1 MTYVRTSPYYPQSN
15 GKIDVNVV
23 SDRTAPISGK
33 IRTRLMD
40 FTGKTLLDSTQAVT
54 VAPLSSAAYVALDE
68 QNLLVN
74 ADPHKVFLVVD
85 FAGEN
90 GASSQNTLFFDHL
103 KALDLPANSRIES
116 LWNGTSLT
124 LRSASLAR
132 HVYLSFGDLDVQL
145 SDNYFDLLPGEP
157 VTITVKTQT
166 PDQLKSALK
175 ITQVTDAFTTTT
187 EAR

>member
-1 MTYVRTSPYYPQSN
+1 MGGPGLAAEAIKVGAEHFRRNRPRTMGSIFWQINDCWPVASWASIDYYGRWKALQYYARRFYNDVLVSAVRQSN

-23 SDRTAPISGK
+23 SDRTAPVSGK
-33 IRTRLMD
+33 IRTRLMN
-40 FTGKTLLDSTQAVT
+40 FSGKTLLDSTQAVT

-103 KALDLPANSRIES
+103 KALDRF
-116 LWNGTSLT
+116 
-124 LRSASLAR
+124 AR
-132 HVYLSFGDLDVQL
+132 
-145 SDNYFDLLPGEP
+145 
-157 VTITVKTQT
+157 
-166 PDQLKSALK
+166 A
-175 ITQVTDAFTTTT
+175 
-187 EAR
+187 